1 MVDQYW
7 APGAEAMRPVLSAL
21 ESLSEHPLA
30 EAVVNA
36 LKSGDN
42 TAPPEISSFENI
54 PGSGVRGEYN
64 GSVYMAGN
72 LELLKNNGIAPSG
85 QMLSLSGDWLREAR
99 TVIWFAGPDGVLA
112 VLALADRIKPTS
124 AEAVARLHRMGIRT
138 VMLTGDNEASAAAL
152 AREAGIDD
160 FRAGLLPQDKAGY
173 IRQLQAEGHKV
184 AMTGDGIN
192 DSAALAQADL
202 SIAMGRGSDIA
213 MDTAMVTI
221 LSSDL
226 LRIPEAIRLSQQ
238 TIRTIRENLFWAF
251 IYNIIAVPVAAG
263 VLYLVNGFLL
273 NPMIGG
279 AAMAL
284 SSVSVVTNSLR
295 LRGKKLN

>member
-1 MVDQYW
+1 MV
-7 APGAEAMRPVLSAL
+7 
-21 ESLSEHPLA
+21 
-30 EAVVNA
+30 
-36 LKSGDN
+36 
-42 TAPPEISSFENI
+42 
-54 PGSGVRGEYN
+54 
-64 GSVYMAGN
+64 
-72 LELLKNNGIAPSG
+72 
-85 QMLSLSGDWLREAR
+85 
-99 TVIWFAGPDGVLA
+99 
-112 VLALADRIKPTS
+112 
-124 AEAVARLHRMGIRT
+124 
-138 VMLTGDNEASAAAL
+138 
-152 AREAGIDD
+152 
-160 FRAGLLPQDKAGY
+160 
-173 IRQLQAEGHKV
+173 
-184 AMTGDGIN
+184 GDGIN

-226 LRIPEAIRLSQQ
+226 LRIPEAVRLSQL

-263 VLYLVNGFLL
+263 VLYPVNGFLL

-295 LRGKKLN
+295 LRGMKLNRKSGRRSQQ

>member
-1 MVDQYW
+1 
-7 APGAEAMRPVLSAL
+7 
-21 ESLSEHPLA
+21 
-30 EAVVNA
+30 
-36 LKSGDN
+36 
-42 TAPPEISSFENI
+42 
-54 PGSGVRGEYN
+54 
-64 GSVYMAGN
+64 
-72 LELLKNNGIAPSG
+72 
-85 QMLSLSGDWLREAR
+85 
-99 TVIWFAGPDGVLA
+99 
-112 VLALADRIKPTS
+112 
-124 AEAVARLHRMGIRT
+124 MGIRT
-138 VMLTGDNEASAAAL
+138 VMLTGDNEASASAL

-160 FRAGLLPQDKAGY
+160 FRAGVLPQDKAGY
-173 IRQLQAEGHKV
+173 IKQLQAEGHKV
-184 AMTGDGIN
+184 AMVGDGIN

-226 LRIPEAIRLSQQ
+226 LRIPEAVRLSQL

-263 VLYLVNGFLL
+263 VLYPINGFLL